1 MTPRELA
8 LCAEGYRWRDE
19 REWESWA
26 YRTAVLLQPW
36 GFEGRPKD
44 LLPTSASQSEAAFEQ
59 LAGISPPSP

>member
-26 YRTAVLLQPW
+26 YRTAILLQPW
-36 GFEGRPKD
+36 GFKGQPKD
-44 LLPTSASQSEAAFEQ
+44 LLPKPPSTTDTAFER
-59 LAGISPPSP
+59 LMVG

>member
-26 YRTAVLLQPW
+26 YQAAVLLMPW
-36 GFEGRPKD
+36 GFKGKPKD
-44 LLPTSASQSEAAFEQ
+44 LLPNRGPQSEAAFEN
-59 LAGISPPSP
+59 LMAG